1 MESIHLKSVD
11 PVSQDLL
18 RIAARRGLEL
28 SWERYEA
35 QQPQDGFVRSG
46 LGCAF
51 GCLHGPCRI
60 DPFGRGATNGICG
73 IDRDQMV
80 AASLLRLCLNG
91 ALEAGVSGDC
101 VVQAAVMLSR
111 PQGSVDEL
119 VRAAADLGVAA
130 FKASGEAEGVSG
142 GVKAGYGVL
151 AADGPIIGVC
161 GNPDEATVS
170 KLVSA
175 KGRGRVVSLGDWI
188 SVGGELLPFACSS
201 GEGELAI
208 ASGCISQVVC
218 GADADPAIIAVCE
231 QAGVPVGV
239 EAVDA
244 VAGASDFTPQ
254 PEQFGEGAV
263 CAPGDIAK
271 GPLCLIGGS
280 DMPQQSMG
288 WLASELPGAL
298 AAAGQ
303 NVAAWGD
310 AALWVVKGGTA
321 GVQTLDPVRG
331 PWDAC
336 ATSGSN
342 LKGIC
347 FTGLSGC
354 RDLAVALGAAAL
366 GARVCVATPLPVW
379 GSEAVCDAIDGIVD
393 RNGGEFAHFDH
404 PASADEILAWFG

>member
-11 PVSQDLL
+11 PTSQDLL

-35 QQPQDGFVRSG
+35 QQPQDGFQRSG
-46 LGCAF
+46 LSCAF

-60 DPFGRGATNGICG
+60 DPFGRGAANGICG

-80 AASLLRLCLNG
+80 AASLLRLSLNG
-91 ALEAGVSGDC
+91 ALEAGVSGDGC
-101 VVQAAVMLSR
+101 AQAANMLSR
-111 PQGSVDEL
+111 PQGSVEEL
-119 VRAAADLGVAA
+119 VRAAVGLGVSA
-130 FKASGEAEGVSG
+130 FKASGDSTGVSG
-142 GVKAGYGVL
+142 AFKVGYGVL
-151 AADGPIIGVC
+151 AGDGPVIGVC
-161 GNPDEATVS
+161 GRADEEFVAA
-170 KLVSA
+170 LISA
-175 KGRGRVVSLGDWI
+175 NGPGRVVSLGDWI

-201 GEGELAI
+201 GEAELAI

-218 GADADPAIIAVCE
+218 GAGADPAILAVCE

-239 EAVDA
+239 EAIDTI
-244 VAGASDFTPQ
+244 AGATDFVPQ
-254 PEQFGEGAV
+254 PGQVGEGAV
-263 CAPGDIAK
+263 SAPGDIAK
-271 GPLCLIGGS
+271 GPLCLIGGT

-298 AAAGQ
+298 AATGQ

-310 AALWVVKGGTA
+310 AALWATKAGTA
-321 GVQTLDPVRG
+321 GVQVLDPVRG

-336 ATSGSN
+336 EAAGPD

-354 RDLAVALGAAAL
+354 RDLATALGAAAS
-366 GARVCVATPLPVW
+366 GARVCAATPLPVW
-379 GSEAVCDAIDGIVD
+379 GSEAVCDALTEIVGEA
-393 RNGGEFAHFDH
+393 GGEFAHFDH